1 MTSCSII
8 VTVWD
13 IKINVADI
21 LDRRLQSQIIISL
34 PQKYLEEKYGK
45 NSENCGTNCAE
56 FFFLITSHELNLPV
70 ITLAF
75 IAVNV
80 INLVFRFV
88 PVRFPLVT
96 IRKQRECASFLL
108 GIEDFDNEI
117 CLVSV
122 TQRDLHTSV
131 KLRRSDILWKWLVC

>member
-1 MTSCSII
+1 MNSKRC
-8 VTVWD
+8 
-13 IKINVADI
+13 
-21 LDRRLQSQIIISL
+21 ISL
-34 PQKYLEEKYGK
+34 PQKYLEEKFGK

-56 FFFLITSHELNLPV
+56 FFFLITSDELNLPV

>member
-1 MTSCSII
+1 M
-8 VTVWD
+8 WD
-13 IKINVADI
+13 IKINVGDI
-21 LDRRLQSQIIISL
+21 LERRLQSQIIISL
-34 PQKYLEEKYGK
+34 PQKYLEEKFGK
-45 NSENCGTNCAE
+45 NSKNYGTNCAE
-56 FFFLITSHELNLPV
+56 LFFFLITSHELNLPV

-80 INLVFRFV
+80 INLVLRFV
-88 PVRFPLVT
+88 PVRLPLVT